1 MNDTKEIK
9 DKKNKDHKNSID
21 YKEKYLRA
29 KAELENYRKFTE
41 RQKADYIK
49 FANERLIIKFLEIYD
64 DLKRAIK
71 SMEENDDAPE
81 PIIEGLKMILQ
92 NMRKALEEEGVESI
106 CAIGKKFDPN
116 LHECVMIE
124 KDESLQDDVVCDEL
138 QEGYRLNNK
147 VIRPSRVKIIKN

>member
-1 MNDTKEIK
+1 MNENKEM
-9 DKKNKDHKNSID
+9 KNNKNEDHKESVE
-21 YKEKYLRA
+21 YKEKYLRS
-29 KAELENYRKFTE
+29 KAELENYRRFMEK
-41 RQKADYIK
+41 QKADYIK

-71 SMEENDDAPE
+71 SMDEDDAAPE
-81 PIIEGLKMILQ
+81 PIIEGLKMILH
-92 NMRKALEEEGVESI
+92 NMRKVLEEEGVESI
-106 CAIGKKFDPN
+106 CAIGEKFDPN

-124 KDESLQDDVVCDEL
+124 RNESLQDEIICDEL